1 MRPNLYP
8 VHKSTPPVH
17 VLSQT
22 NSCNINTG
30 NHRLQVSVEGESKSV
45 IAKTRY
51 KGTGPGSLA
60 NCYNIAG
67 QLQHKKTVSLTGD
80 SQTLDP
86 IPNITIRFA
95 TTFATTNETQAIASV
110 LRESFVEYESRY
122 EATRSFERAI

>member
-1 MRPNLYP
+1 MRPNLYA

-30 NHRLQVSVEGESKSV
+30 NHRLQVSVERESKSV
-45 IAKTRY
+45 MPRRDT

-95 TTFATTNETQAIASV
+95 TTLRQLTRRRRSLQSCGNRSLSMSPATKQQ
-110 LRESFVEYESRY
+110 
-122 EATRSFERAI
+122 